1 MAKAAG
7 SNDGGKG
14 RSVADTA
21 RDHVRA
27 AAGGLLV
34 GLPLLW
40 TMEMWDAG
48 AVLPPAKLL
57 LLLGIAFL
65 VVIGYNA
72 IAGFRRERTIVELVV
87 DATQGLGVS
96 VVLAAAA
103 LAVLGRL
110 DLALGPQVLVGRVAL
125 LAIPVAFGTSL
136 AATLLSDREDAED
149 REPVSPLGRL
159 LVAGGGALYFALN
172 VAPTEEVRIIGTE
185 ATPTLL
191 LAAVVV
197 GLAIGHGLVFA
208 AGLPGGRA
216 SERRAGASPVE
227 GPLAETIATYAVALG
242 VAWFMIWAFGSA
254 DGASPRVIVGEV
266 VMLGILASFGA
277 ATSRLLVGASDG

>member
-1 MAKAAG
+1 MTHER
-7 SNDGGKG
+7 SVDGGKG
-14 RSVADTA
+14 RSVRDTA

-48 AVLPPAKLL
+48 GTLAPAKLL
-57 LLLGIAFL
+57 LLLAIAYL
-65 VVIGYNA
+65 VVCGYNA
-72 IAGFRRERTIVELVV
+72 IAGFRRERTVVELLIDGV
-87 DATQGLGVS
+87 QGIGLS
-96 VVLAAAA
+96 VLLAAAA

-110 DLALGPQVLVGRVAL
+110 EPGLGLEVLVGRVAL

-136 AATLLSDREDAED
+136 AATLLSEADEAED
-149 REPVSPLGRL
+149 GEPVSPLGRL

-172 VAPTEEVRIIGTE
+172 VAPTEEVRIIGSE
-185 ATPTLL
+185 ASPTLL
-191 LAAVVV
+191 LLAMLV
-197 GLAIGHGLVFA
+197 GLGIGYILVFV
-208 AGLPGGRA
+208 AGLPGGRPH
-216 SERRAGASPVE
+216 ERPEEGSPLE
-227 GPLAETIATYAVALG
+227 GPIPESLATYAVALG
-242 VAWFMIWAFGSA
+242 VAWFMVWAFGST

-277 ATSRLLVGASDG
+277 ATSRLLVGASDR